1 MVLLGQVVPDFEAET
16 SSGPIRFHAEIEG
29 SWSILFSHPADFTPV
44 CTTEL
49 GKVGQLSSE
58 FLRRGFKMFALSCD
72 SAESHRAWLADIET
86 ATGHAF
92 PFPIIADPSRDIAV
106 AYGMMDPVAKDAAGI
121 ALTARA
127 VFIIG
132 PGKDLKASLLYPAS
146 SGRNFD
152 EILRLIDSLQLT
164 ANYTVATPVDWH
176 DGEDCIIPPF
186 VSAEDAAAKYPKG
199 FRVVEVPSQKQYL
212 RYTPQPNKP

>member
-1 MVLLGQVVPDFEAET
+1 MVDSVQ
-16 SSGPIRFHAEIEG
+16 SSCR
-29 SWSILFSHPADFTPV
+29 LHPSLH
-44 CTTEL
+44 TTEL

-72 SAESHRAWLADIET
+72 SAESHRAWLADIAA

-92 PFPIIADPSRDIAV
+92 PFPIIADPSREIAV
-106 AYGMMDPVAKDAAGI
+106 LYGMMDPVAKDSAGI

-127 VFIIG
+127 VFIMG
-132 PGKDLKASLLYPAS
+132 PDKKLKASILYPAS
-146 SGRNFD
+146 TGRNFN
-152 EILRLIDSLQLT
+152 EILRLVDSLQLT
-164 ANYTVATPVDWH
+164 ANFTLATPVDWV

-186 VSAEDAAAKYPKG
+186 VSHEDAVANYPKG
-199 FRVVEVPSQKQYL
+199 FRVVEVPSQRTYL